1 MTKVERKLYK
11 AQELIEEAKK
21 LIVER
26 DKLIDLAND
35 YAFKA
40 DDETLKLKT
49 RLKYLFKAWKVGL
62 EAFRVKRRVNRKIRR
77 ARSALGV
84 FA

>member
-21 LIVER
+21 LMVEL

-40 DDETLKLKT
+40 DDKTLKIRT

-62 EAFRVKRRVNRKIRR
+62 DALKARHRANRIIRQ
-77 ARSALGV
+77 ARKALGV